1 MEAFNFLRDA
11 CWNKPT
17 INFNELPLGEY
28 PVHEFML
35 VQTRFGKTLKAD
47 LGDKLI
53 YLPTRFGVN
62 MTDHHVAELNT
73 IPQIMVYTGRDPSR
87 NNL

>member
-1 MEAFNFLRDA
+1 MEAFNLLRDA

-17 INFNELPLGEY
+17 VNFNELPVGEY
-28 PVHEFML
+28 PVTEFLL
-35 VQTRFGKTLKAD
+35 VQTRFGKTLKVD

-62 MTDHHVAELNT
+62 MTDDRVVALNSLA
-73 IPQIMVYTGRDPSR
+73 QIMVYTGRDPSR